1 MLEITWL
8 GVSLSHRIKGLQAVF
23 GQLSPFLLMLILG
36 IPAQAMTAVL
46 LCSHHAFRLTARP
59 GSSHSRC
66 GRRAQPLSDPQLIL
80 PGMTLESGQ
89 GNVKFWLV
97 QFPLQG
103 VEVIFSPFREL
114 IRNNSLPKH
123 RLISTLKSELG
134 ILHVFKKKCR
144 ELPQDEPQEGA
155 VCWEAA
161 SSPCPSQ
168 EMHFSSWHIH
178 FGTPTPTQQ
187 SLCRHPLPLD
197 TLQMLIQSLPFSLSH
212 MEVTAILFLLQFWKG
227 MREKWVFFMFQED
240 RHLSLSWQQLLCWGR
255 GDAQSSWRG
264 NGAGCK
270 CLDCCW

>member
-1 MLEITWL
+1 
-8 GVSLSHRIKGLQAVF
+8 
-23 GQLSPFLLMLILG
+23 MLILG

-103 VEVIFSPFREL
+103 VEVIFFPFREL

-134 ILHVFKKKCR
+134 ILHVFKKKMQRAPTGWAPGGSCV
-144 ELPQDEPQEGA
+144 LG
-155 VCWEAA
+155 
-161 SSPCPSQ
+161 SSQ
-168 EMHFSSWHIH
+168 FSMSFPRNAFLILTHSFWYTHSH
-178 FGTPTPTQQ
+178 
-187 SLCRHPLPLD
+187 SAEPLPASTSPGYFTNAYPEPPILA
-197 TLQMLIQSLPFSLSH
+197 LSH
-212 MEVTAILFLLQFWKG
+212 GSNCYSIFAPVLKRYE
-227 MREKWVFFMFQED
+227 REMSVF
-240 RHLSLSWQQLLCWGR
+240 HVSGR
-255 GDAQSSWRG
+255 
-264 NGAGCK
+264 
-270 CLDCCW
+270 